1 MCSICLKNIAHV
13 LHSQILVREKTGMKY
28 LNSVLETVGNTPL
41 IRLHRVVSDVPA
53 LILAKVE
60 TYNPGLSI
68 KDRIAV
74 RIVEEAERVGKLRAG
89 STIVECT
96 SGNTGIGL
104 AMVAAVK
111 GYKIICTVND
121 KQSKEK
127 IQMLRSWGA
136 EVIVCPSKVRPE
148 DPRSNYS
155 VAERISK
162 ETPNCYWVNQYQNP
176 MNPMAHYES
185 TGPEIWEATE
195 GKITHLV
202 APTGTGG
209 SLCGTARFLKE
220 KNPNIQ
226 IWGVDAYGSVL
237 QKFHETGVFDE
248 KEIYEYAM
256 EGVGREFIPDSMD
269 MRLIDKFEKVS
280 DKDAALMGRRLV
292 REEGLWL
299 GHSSGSAVV
308 AIKQMKD
315 LLKPSDIVVVIC
327 HDHGSRYIGKIYSD
341 DWMRSKG
348 FLDEHKEVHP
358 RKVVGEFVEDTAVYQ
373 PSATPARAGFWQ
385 ETTEKLNFFV
395 KILRGPF
402 TAKSV

>member
-1 MCSICLKNIAHV
+1 
-13 LHSQILVREKTGMKY
+13 MKY

-60 TYNPGLSI
+60 TFNPGLSI

-74 RIVEEAERVGKLRAG
+74 RIVEEAERTGKLRLG

-155 VAERISK
+155 VAEQISK
-162 ETPNCYWVNQYQNP
+162 DTPNCFWVNQYENP
-176 MNPMAHYES
+176 MNPLSHYEG
-185 TGPEIWEATE
+185 TGPEIWEATD
-195 GKITHLV
+195 GKITHIV

-226 IWGVDAYGSVL
+226 VWGVDAFGSVL

-248 KEIYEYAM
+248 KEIYEYSM
-256 EGVGREFIPDSMD
+256 EGVGREFIPGSMD
-269 MRLIDKFEKVS
+269 MSLIDKFEKVS
-280 DKDAALMGRRLV
+280 DRDAALMGRRLV

-308 AIKQMKD
+308 AIKQLRH

-348 FLDEHKEVHP
+348 FLDEHKETNV
-358 RKVVGEFVEDTAVYQ
+358 RKPVGKLVDDSAELQ
-373 PSATPARAGFWQ
+373 PSATPARTSFLG
-385 ETTEKLNFFV
+385 ESMEKLNFVV
-395 KILRGPF
+395 KILRDLSF
-402 TAKSV
+402 HKLLISNKL

>member
-1 MCSICLKNIAHV
+1 
-13 LHSQILVREKTGMKY
+13 MKY

-74 RIVEEAERVGKLRAG
+74 RIVEEAERTGKLRAG

-155 VAERISK
+155 VAEQISK
-162 ETPNCYWVNQYQNP
+162 DTPNSYWVNQYENP
-176 MNPMAHYES
+176 MNPFAHYES
-185 TGPEIWEATE
+185 TGPEIWDATD

-220 KNPNIQ
+220 KNPNIK

-237 QKFHETGVFDE
+237 KKFHETGIFDD
-248 KEIYEYAM
+248 KEIYEYSM
-256 EGVGREFIPDSMD
+256 EGVGREFIPRSMD
-269 MRLIDKFEKVS
+269 LSLIDRFEKVS
-280 DKDAALMGRRLV
+280 DRDAALMGRRLV

-299 GHSSGSAVV
+299 GHSSGSAVC
-308 AIKQMKD
+308 AIKQMRQ
-315 LLKPSDIVVVIC
+315 LLKPTDIVVVIC

-348 FLDEHKEVHP
+348 FLDEHKEPHP
-358 RKVVGEFVEDTAVYQ
+358 KKAVGEFVEDTSDWQ
-373 PSATPARAGFWQ
+373 PSATPARAGFWH
-385 ETTEKLNFFV
+385 ESAEKVNFLV
-395 KILRGPF
+395 RLLRGMF
-402 TAKSV
+402 ASRSV

>member
-1 MCSICLKNIAHV
+1 
-13 LHSQILVREKTGMKY
+13 MKY

-74 RIVEEAERVGKLRAG
+74 RIVEEAERTGKLREG
-89 STIVECT
+89 FTIVECT

-155 VAERISK
+155 VAEQISK
-162 ETPNCYWVNQYQNP
+162 DTPNCYWVNQYENP
-176 MNPMAHYES
+176 MNPFAHYES
-185 TGPEIWEATE
+185 TGPEIWDATE

-220 KNPNIQ
+220 KNPNIKV
-226 IWGVDAYGSVL
+226 WGVDAYGSVL

-248 KEIYEYAM
+248 KEIYEYSM
-256 EGVGREFIPDSMD
+256 EGVGREFIPRSMD
-269 MRLIDKFEKVS
+269 LSLIDRFEKVS
-280 DKDAALMGRRLV
+280 DRDAALMGRRLV

-299 GHSSGSAVV
+299 GHSSGSAVC
-308 AIKQMKD
+308 AIKQMRQ
-315 LLKPSDIVVVIC
+315 LLKPTDVVVVIC

-348 FLDEHKEVHP
+348 FLDEHKEAHP
-358 RKVVGEFVEDTAVYQ
+358 KKVVGEFVEDKSDLQ
-373 PSATPARAGFWQ
+373 PSATPARASFWR
-385 ETTEKLNFFV
+385 ESVGKINFAV
-395 KILRGPF
+395 RILRGMF
-402 TAKSV
+402 ATKGI

>member
-1 MCSICLKNIAHV
+1 
-13 LHSQILVREKTGMKY
+13 
-28 LNSVLETVGNTPL
+28 
-41 IRLHRVVSDVPA
+41 
-53 LILAKVE
+53 
-60 TYNPGLSI
+60 
-68 KDRIAV
+68 
-74 RIVEEAERVGKLRAG
+74 
-89 STIVECT
+89 VECT

-155 VAERISK
+155 VAEQISK
-162 ETPNCYWVNQYQNP
+162 DTPNCYWVNQYENP
-176 MNPMAHYES
+176 MNPFAHYES
-185 TGPEIWEATE
+185 TGPEIWAATE

-220 KNPNIQ
+220 QNPNIQ
-226 IWGVDAYGSVL
+226 VWGVDAFGSVL

-248 KEIYEYAM
+248 KEIYEYSM
-256 EGVGREFIPDSMD
+256 EGVGREFIPRSMD
-269 MRLIDKFEKVS
+269 LSLIDKFEKVS

-308 AIKQMKD
+308 AIKQMRH
-315 LLKPSDIVVVIC
+315 LLTPTDVVVVIC

-341 DWMRSKG
+341 EWMRSKG
-348 FLDEHKEVHP
+348 FLEEHKEP
-358 RKVVGEFVEDTAVYQ
+358 NSRKAVGELVEDATELQ
-373 PSATPARAGFWQ
+373 PSATPARTSFWQ
-385 ETTEKLNFFV
+385 ESVRKINFVV
-395 KILRGPF
+395 KILRGAW
-402 TAKSV
+402 TAI

>member
-1 MCSICLKNIAHV
+1 
-13 LHSQILVREKTGMKY
+13 MKY

-74 RIVEEAERVGKLRAG
+74 RIIEEAERMGKLRAG

-237 QKFHETGVFDE
+237 KKFHETGVFDE

-269 MRLIDKFEKVS
+269 MSLIDKFEKVS

-308 AIKQMKD
+308 AIKQMKN
-315 LLKPSDIVVVIC
+315 LLKPSDVVVVIC

-358 RKVVGEFVEDTAVYQ
+358 RKVVGEFVEDTTDYQ

-385 ETTEKLNFFV
+385 ETTEKLSFFV

-402 TAKSV
+402 STKSI

>member
-1 MCSICLKNIAHV
+1 
-13 LHSQILVREKTGMKY
+13 MKY

-74 RIVEEAERVGKLRAG
+74 RIVEEAERTGQLREG

-96 SGNTGIGL
+96 SGL

-155 VAERISK
+155 VAEQISK
-162 ETPNCYWVNQYQNP
+162 DTPNSYWVNQYENP
-176 MNPMAHYES
+176 MNPFAHYEG
-185 TGPEIWEATE
+185 TGPEIWDATE
-195 GKITHLV
+195 GKITHIV

-226 IWGVDAYGSVL
+226 VWGVDAYGSVL

-248 KEIYEYAM
+248 KEIYDYSM
-256 EGVGREFIPDSMD
+256 EGVGREFIPRSMD
-269 MRLIDKFEKVS
+269 MSLIDKFEKVS
-280 DKDAALMGRRLV
+280 DRDAALMGRRLV

-299 GHSSGSAVV
+299 GHSSGSAVM
-308 AIKQMKD
+308 AIKQLRH
-315 LLKPSDIVVVIC
+315 LLKPSDVVVVIC
-327 HDHGSRYIGKIYSD
+327 HDHGSRYIGKIYND
-341 DWMRSKG
+341 EWMRSKG
-348 FLDEHKEVHP
+348 FLDEQKEIHP
-358 RKVVGEFVEDTAVYQ
+358 RKSVGELVEDSAELQ
-373 PSATPARAGFWQ
+373 PSATPARKNLLG
-385 ETTEKLNFFV
+385 ESIGKLNFVV
-395 KILRGPF
+395 KILRGF
-402 TAKSV
+402 FVSRSA

>member
-1 MCSICLKNIAHV
+1 
-13 LHSQILVREKTGMKY
+13 MKY

-60 TYNPGLSI
+60 TFNPGLSI
-68 KDRIAV
+68 KDRIAI
-74 RIVEEAERVGKLRAG
+74 RIIEEAERMGKLREG

-155 VAERISK
+155 VAEKISK
-162 ETPNCYWVNQYQNP
+162 ETPNSYWVNQYKNP
-176 MNPMAHYES
+176 MNPLAHYEA
-185 TGPEIWEATE
+185 TGPEIWAATE

-237 QKFHETGVFDE
+237 QKFHETGFFDE
-248 KEIYEYAM
+248 KEIYEYSM

-269 MRLIDKFEKVS
+269 MSLIDKFEKVS

-341 DWMRSKG
+341 EWMRSKG
-348 FLDEHKEVHP
+348 FLDEHKEIHP
-358 RKVVGEFVEDTAVYQ
+358 RKVVGEFVEDTAVVQ
-373 PSATPARAGFWQ
+373 PSATPARSGFWQ
-385 ETTEKLNFFV
+385 ETTEKFNFFV
-395 KILRGPF
+395 KILRGLLI
-402 TAKSV
+402 SEV

>member
-1 MCSICLKNIAHV
+1 MCSMCLKNIAHV

-185 TGPEIWEATE
+185 TGPEIWAATE

-373 PSATPARAGFWQ
+373 PSATPARASFWQ
-385 ETTEKLNFFV
+385 ETTEKLSFLV

-402 TAKSV
+402 SAKSA

>member
-1 MCSICLKNIAHV
+1 
-13 LHSQILVREKTGMKY
+13 MKY

-60 TYNPGLSI
+60 TFNPGLSI

-74 RIVEEAERVGKLRAG
+74 RIVEEAERTGRLKPG

-155 VAERISK
+155 VAEQISK
-162 ETPNCYWVNQYQNP
+162 DLPNCYWVNQYENP
-176 MNPMAHYES
+176 MNPLSHYDA
-185 TGPEIWEATE
+185 TGPEIWAATE

-220 KNPNIQ
+220 QNPNIQ
-226 IWGVDAYGSVL
+226 VWGVDAFGSVL

-248 KEIYEYAM
+248 KEIYEYSM
-256 EGVGREFIPDSMD
+256 EGVGREFIPRSMD
-269 MRLIDKFEKVS
+269 MSLIDKFEKVT
-280 DKDAALMGRRLV
+280 DRDAALMGRRLV

-308 AIKQMKD
+308 AIRQLRH
-315 LLKPSDIVVVIC
+315 LLKPTDVVVVIC

-348 FLDEHKEVHP
+348 YLDEHKEAP
-358 RKVVGEFVEDTAVYQ
+358 SRKKVGELVEDMPEFQ
-373 PSATPARAGFWQ
+373 PSATPARTKFWHEPREKVGF
-385 ETTEKLNFFV
+385 LV
-395 KILRGPF
+395 KILRGMFSSFKPLASSF
-402 TAKSV
+402 KL

>member
-1 MCSICLKNIAHV
+1 
-13 LHSQILVREKTGMKY
+13 MKY
-28 LNSVLETVGNTPL
+28 FNSVLETVGNTPL

-74 RIVEEAERVGKLRAG
+74 RIIEEAERTGKLRAG

-155 VAERISK
+155 VAEQISK
-162 ETPNCYWVNQYQNP
+162 DTPNCYWVNQYENP
-176 MNPMAHYES
+176 MNPFAHYES
-185 TGPEIWEATE
+185 TGPEIWDATE

-220 KNPNIQ
+220 KNPNIKV
-226 IWGVDAYGSVL
+226 WGVDAYGSVL
-237 QKFHETGVFDE
+237 QKFHETGVFDDN
-248 KEIYEYAM
+248 EIYEYSM
-256 EGVGREFIPDSMD
+256 EGVGREFIPRSMD
-269 MRLIDKFEKVS
+269 LSLIDRFEKVS
-280 DKDAALMGRRLV
+280 DRDAALMGRRLV

-299 GHSSGSAVV
+299 GHSSGSAVC
-308 AIKQMKD
+308 AIKQMRQ
-315 LLKPSDIVVVIC
+315 LLTPTDVVVVIC

-348 FLDEHKEVHP
+348 FLDEYKETHSK
-358 RKVVGEFVEDTAVYQ
+358 KVVGEFVEDKSDVQ
-373 PSATPARAGFWQ
+373 PSATPARASFWH
-385 ETTEKLNFFV
+385 ESVGKINFAV
-395 KILRGPF
+395 RILRGMF
-402 TAKSV
+402 ASRSI

>member
-1 MCSICLKNIAHV
+1 
-13 LHSQILVREKTGMKY
+13 MKY

-41 IRLHRVVSDVPA
+41 IRLHRVVSDVSA
-53 LILAKVE
+53 LVLAKVE

-74 RIVEEAERVGKLRAG
+74 RIVEEAERTGKLRAG

-155 VAERISK
+155 VAEQISK
-162 ETPNCYWVNQYQNP
+162 DTPNCYWVNQYENP
-176 MNPMAHYES
+176 MNPFAHYEG
-185 TGPEIWEATE
+185 TGPEIWAATD

-226 IWGVDAYGSVL
+226 VWGVDAFGSVL

-248 KEIYEYAM
+248 KEIYDYSM
-256 EGVGREFIPDSMD
+256 EGVGREFIPRSMD
-269 MRLIDKFEKVS
+269 MDLIDKFEKVS
-280 DKDAALMGRRLV
+280 DRDAALMGRRLV

-308 AIKQMKD
+308 AIKQMRD
-315 LLKPSDIVVVIC
+315 LLTPSDVVVVIC
-327 HDHGSRYIGKIYSD
+327 HDHGSRYMGKIYSD

-348 FLDEHKEVHP
+348 FLDEHKETHP
-358 RKVVGEFVEDTAVYQ
+358 RKSVGELVEDTPEFQ
-373 PSATPARAGFWQ
+373 PSATPARTGFVR
-385 ETTEKLNFFV
+385 ESIEKVNFV
-395 KILRGPF
+395 LRVFKGLF
-402 TAKSV
+402 ATRSF

>member
-1 MCSICLKNIAHV
+1 
-13 LHSQILVREKTGMKY
+13 MKY

-53 LILAKVE
+53 LVLAKVE

-74 RIVEEAERVGKLRAG
+74 RIVEEAERTGKLRAG

-155 VAERISK
+155 VAEQISK
-162 ETPNCYWVNQYQNP
+162 DLPNSYWVNQYQNP
-176 MNPMAHYES
+176 MNPFAHYES
-185 TGPEIWEATE
+185 TGPEIWEATD
-195 GKITHLV
+195 GKITHIV

-226 IWGVDAYGSVL
+226 VWGVDAFGSIL
-237 QKFHETGVFDE
+237 KKFHETGVFDE
-248 KEIYEYAM
+248 KEIYDYSM
-256 EGVGREFIPDSMD
+256 EGVGREFIPRSMD
-269 MRLIDKFEKVS
+269 MSLIDKFEKVS
-280 DKDAALMGRRLV
+280 DRDAALMGRRLV

-308 AIKQMKD
+308 AVKQMRH
-315 LLKPSDIVVVIC
+315 LLKPSDVVVVIC
-327 HDHGSRYIGKIYSD
+327 HDHGSRYMGKIYSD

-348 FLDEHKEVHP
+348 FLDEHKETHS
-358 RKVVGEFVEDTAVYQ
+358 RKAVGELVEDTPEFQ
-373 PSATPARAGFWQ
+373 PSATPARTKFWA
-385 ETTEKLNFFV
+385 ETTEKINFLYR
-395 KILRGPF
+395 ILRGLF
-402 TAKSV
+402 VTSQV

>member
-1 MCSICLKNIAHV
+1 
-13 LHSQILVREKTGMKY
+13 MKY

-74 RIVEEAERVGKLRAG
+74 RIIEEAERTGKLRAG

-148 DPRSNYS
+148 DPKSNYS

-162 ETPNCYWVNQYQNP
+162 ETPNSYWVNQYKNP
-176 MNPMAHYES
+176 MNPGAHYES
-185 TGPEIWEATE
+185 TGPEIWAATE

-237 QKFHETGVFDE
+237 KKFHETGVFDE

-269 MRLIDKFEKVS
+269 MSLIDKFEKVS

-315 LLKPSDIVVVIC
+315 LLKPSDVVVVIC

-358 RKVVGEFVEDTAVYQ
+358 RKVVGELVEDTAVYQ

-385 ETTEKLNFFV
+385 ETTEKLSFLV

-402 TAKSV
+402 STKNV

>member
-1 MCSICLKNIAHV
+1 
-13 LHSQILVREKTGMKY
+13 MKY
-28 LNSVLETVGNTPL
+28 FNSVLETVGNTPL

-74 RIVEEAERVGKLRAG
+74 RIVEEAERTGKLRAG

-155 VAERISK
+155 VAEKISK
-162 ETPNCYWVNQYQNP
+162 DTPNCYWVNQYENP
-176 MNPMAHYES
+176 MNPFAHYES
-185 TGPEIWEATE
+185 TGPEIWDATE

-226 IWGVDAYGSVL
+226 VWGVDAYGSVL

-248 KEIYEYAM
+248 QEIYEYSM
-256 EGVGREFIPDSMD
+256 EGVGREFIPRSMD
-269 MRLIDKFEKVS
+269 MSLIDRFEKVS
-280 DKDAALMGRRLV
+280 DRDAALMGRRLV

-299 GHSSGSAVV
+299 GHSSGSAVR
-308 AIKQMKD
+308 AIKQMRQ
-315 LLKPSDIVVVIC
+315 LLTPTDVVVVIC

-348 FLDEHKEVHP
+348 FLDEHKEVHSK
-358 RKVVGEFVEDTAVYQ
+358 KVIGEFVEDKSDLQ
-373 PSATPARAGFWQ
+373 PSATPARASFWR
-385 ETTEKLNFFV
+385 ESVEKINFAVRVLISNFRFQISSV
-395 KILRGPF
+395 KREI
-402 TAKSV
+402 

>member
-1 MCSICLKNIAHV
+1 
-13 LHSQILVREKTGMKY
+13 MKY

-74 RIVEEAERVGKLRAG
+74 RIVEEAERTGKLRAG

-155 VAERISK
+155 VAEQISK
-162 ETPNCYWVNQYQNP
+162 DTPNSYWVNQYQNP
-176 MNPMAHYES
+176 MNPFAHYES
-185 TGPEIWEATE
+185 TGPEIWDATD

-220 KNPNIQ
+220 KNPNIK

-237 QKFHETGVFDE
+237 KKFHETGVFDE
-248 KEIYEYAM
+248 KEIYEYSM
-256 EGVGREFIPDSMD
+256 EGVGREFIPRSMD
-269 MRLIDKFEKVS
+269 LSLIDRFEKVS
-280 DKDAALMGRRLV
+280 DRDAALMGRRLV

-299 GHSSGSAVV
+299 GHSSGSAVC
-308 AIKQMKD
+308 AIKQMRQ
-315 LLKPSDIVVVIC
+315 LLKPTDIVVVIC

-348 FLDEHKEVHP
+348 FLDEHKETHP
-358 RKVVGEFVEDTAVYQ
+358 KKTVGEFVEDTSDWQ
-373 PSATPARAGFWQ
+373 PSATPARAGFWR
-385 ETTEKLNFFV
+385 ESAEKVNFLV
-395 KILRGPF
+395 RLLRGMF
-402 TAKSV
+402 ASRNV

>member
-1 MCSICLKNIAHV
+1 
-13 LHSQILVREKTGMKY
+13 MKY

-74 RIVEEAERVGKLRAG
+74 RIVEEAERTGKLRAG

-136 EVIVCPSKVRPE
+136 EVIVCPSRVRPE

-155 VAERISK
+155 VAEQISK
-162 ETPNCYWVNQYQNP
+162 DTPNCYWVNQYENP
-176 MNPMAHYES
+176 MNPLAHYEG
-185 TGPEIWEATE
+185 TGPEIWNATE
-195 GKITHLV
+195 GKITHIV

-226 IWGVDAYGSVL
+226 VWGVDAFGSVL
-237 QKFHETGVFDE
+237 KKFHETGVFDE
-248 KEIYEYAM
+248 KEIYDYSM
-256 EGVGREFIPDSMD
+256 EGVGREFIPRSMD
-269 MRLIDKFEKVS
+269 MSLIDKFEKVS
-280 DKDAALMGRRLV
+280 DRDAALMGRRLV

-308 AIKQMKD
+308 AIKQLRH

-341 DWMRSKG
+341 EWMRSKG
-348 FLDEHKEVHP
+348 FLEEPKETHT
-358 RKVVGEFVEDTAVYQ
+358 RKPVGELVEDSTELQ
-373 PSATPARAGFWQ
+373 PSATPARTNFLG
-385 ETTEKLNFFV
+385 ESIGKLNFVV
-395 KILRGPF
+395 KVLRGLF
-402 TAKSV
+402 TSRTV

>member
-1 MCSICLKNIAHV
+1 
-13 LHSQILVREKTGMKY
+13 MKY

-53 LILAKVE
+53 LVLAKVE

-74 RIVEEAERVGKLRAG
+74 RIIEEAERTGKLRVG

-155 VAERISK
+155 VAEQISK
-162 ETPNCYWVNQYQNP
+162 ELPNSYWVNQYENP
-176 MNPMAHYES
+176 MNPFAHYES
-185 TGPEIWEATE
+185 TGPEIWAATE
-195 GKITHLV
+195 GSITHLV

-209 SLCGTARFLKE
+209 SLCGTARYLKE
-220 KNPNIQ
+220 MNPNIK

-237 QKFHETGVFDE
+237 KKYHETGIFDE
-248 KEIYEYAM
+248 KEIYEYSM
-256 EGVGREFIPDSMD
+256 EGVGREFIPRSMD
-269 MRLIDKFEKVS
+269 LNLIDRFEKVT
-280 DKDAALMGRRLV
+280 DKDSALMGRRLV

-299 GHSSGSAVV
+299 GHSSGSAIS
-308 AIKQMKD
+308 AIKQLRH
-315 LLKPSDIVVVIC
+315 LLKPTDVVVVIC
-327 HDHGSRYIGKIYSD
+327 HDHGSRYMGKIYSD

-348 FLDEHKEVHP
+348 FLDEQKETHS
-358 RKVVGEFVEDTAVYQ
+358 RKPVGELVEDMQEFQ
-373 PSATPARAGFWQ
+373 PSATPARTNFWA
-385 ETTEKLNFFV
+385 ESTEKARFLY
-395 KILRGPF
+395 KILRGVFSGFKPL
-402 TAKSV
+402 TSSNKL